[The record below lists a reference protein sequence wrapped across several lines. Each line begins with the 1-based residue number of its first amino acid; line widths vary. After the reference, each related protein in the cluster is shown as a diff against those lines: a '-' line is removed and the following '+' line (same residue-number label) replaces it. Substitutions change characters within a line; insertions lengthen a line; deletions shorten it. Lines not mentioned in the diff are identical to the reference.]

1 MLRIYRISGSN
12 LIRNSQRFS
21 PVKTNIAENLYN
33 DDMYRYVARIIVIII
48 CIWHIWQEIMTIINY
63 RFWDSKD
70 ELSFF
75 FRLCSG
81 FLKFI
86 EMKIVD
92 QIPTSGIF
100 LITYFRILTRAPSI
114 LAQRVIQIAC
124 SFLTFDPYLSSRVI
138 TTPFF
143 FLKKKKCF

>member
-33 DDMYRYVARIIVIII
+33 DGMYRYIARIIVIII
-48 CIWHIWQEIMTIINY
+48 WIWHIWQEIMTIINY

-70 ELSFF
+70 ELSLFF
-75 FRLCSG
+75 GLCLG

-92 QIPTSGIF
+92 QTPTSGIF
-100 LITYFRILTRAPSI
+100 SITYFRILTRAPSI
-114 LAQRVIQIAC
+114 LIFSPTSPNR
-124 SFLTFDPYLSSRVI
+124 L
-138 TTPFF
+138 FF
-143 FLKKKKCF
+143 FDIWSISLFTSHHHTFFF